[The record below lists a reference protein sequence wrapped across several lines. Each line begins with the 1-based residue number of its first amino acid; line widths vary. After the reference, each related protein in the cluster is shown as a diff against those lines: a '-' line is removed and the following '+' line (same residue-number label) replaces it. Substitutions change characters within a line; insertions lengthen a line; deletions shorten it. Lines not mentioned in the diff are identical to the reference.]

1 MASSTNDLPFANLR
15 IATCSM
21 TLPLSLPD
29 KPIILASASPRRAE
43 ILQKIGLKFAVQP
56 SAVDENISTSL
67 PPAEYAVELAKRKAR
82 AIAGTVVSGIVIGAD
97 TIVVLGKEILGKP
110 ASETE
115 ARDMLQNLSGK
126 THRVFTGFAVIDRPS
141 NRETAGVE
149 MTEVTFRELATAEIA
164 AYVRS
169 GGAMDKAG
177 AYGIQDMSAVFCER
191 LNGCFYNVVGFPLT
205 KFYLTLR
212 AFYAQQ

>member
-1 MASSTNDLPFANLR
+1 MALL
-15 IATCSM
+15 
-21 TLPLSLPD
+21 LSLPD
-29 KPIILASASPRRAE
+29 KPLILASASPRRAE
-43 ILQKIGLKFAVQP
+43 ILQKLGLKFIVQP
-56 SAVDENISTSL
+56 SAVDESFSNSL

-82 AIAGTVVSGIVIGAD
+82 AIAETVASGIVIGAD

-110 ASETE
+110 ASEAE
-115 ARDMLQNLSGK
+115 ACAMLQKLSGK

-141 NRETAGVE
+141 NRETADVE
-149 MTEVTFRELATAEIA
+149 MTEVTFRELTAAEIA
-164 AYVRS
+164 AYARS

-205 KFYLTLR
+205 RFYLALR
-212 AFYAQQ
+212 AFYAPQ

>member
-1 MASSTNDLPFANLR
+1 MASL
-15 IATCSM
+15 
-21 TLPLSLPD
+21 LSLPD
-29 KPIILASASPRRAE
+29 KPLILASASPRRAE
-43 ILQKIGLKFAVQP
+43 ILQKIGLKFIIRP
-56 SAVDENISTSL
+56 SAVDENISENL

-82 AIAGTVVSGIVIGAD
+82 PVAETVASGIVIGAD

-115 ARDMLQNLSGK
+115 ACAMLQKLSGK
-126 THRVFTGFAVIDRPS
+126 THRVFTGFAVVDRPS
-141 NRETAGVE
+141 NREIAGVE
-149 MTEVTFRELATAEIA
+149 MTEVTFRELASAEIA

-212 AFYAQQ
+212 AFYAPQ

>member
-1 MASSTNDLPFANLR
+1 MALL
-15 IATCSM
+15 
-21 TLPLSLPD
+21 LSLPD
-29 KPIILASASPRRAE
+29 KPFILASASPRRAE
-43 ILQKIGLKFAVQP
+43 ILQKIGLKFTIRP
-56 SAVDENISTSL
+56 SAVDENISDDL

-82 AIAGTVVSGIVIGAD
+82 AIAETVASGIVIGAD

-110 ASETE
+110 ASEAE
-115 ARDMLQNLSGK
+115 ARDMLQKLSGK
-126 THRVFTGFAVIDRPS
+126 THRVFSGFAVIDRPS

-149 MTEVTFRELATAEIA
+149 MTEVTFRELTAAEIA
-164 AYVRS
+164 AYVRN

-205 KFYLTLR
+205 KFYLALR
-212 AFYAQQ
+212 AFYALP